1 MDFDLHRLGKALS
14 LTDKEES
21 GAVIPLG
28 LWQNDDEQK
37 GFFMVGRILS
47 QKGFHPNALCTTLQA
62 AFNPV
67 KGMVF
72 KTLPQQRF
80 LLKFFHQ
87 IDFQRVVEG
96 CPWAFDKNLLVLKA
110 ISAEENPMNVNLD
123 WCDFFVHAHDLPIGK
138 MTKPIAQFIG
148 NQIGIFKDVDMD
160 DTGGSWG
167 ATLRIRVSL
176 DVTKPL
182 LRVLKIRTPFGNE
195 QLITFTLERLP
206 NFCYLCGCLGHLS
219 KFFPRRFDDDFVDPG
234 EDTPYGAWLCA
245 TNHIARSQTSADS
258 SYGPRRA
265 PARPHFCSPSAS
277 GNRQGAA
284 IFDGIPGHY
293 PPPLNLNL
301 PLHSP
306 SHSINSTPL
315 SHIQPIQP
323 QAATTP
329 RLLTEHS
336 PPTSEVSSPVLPPSD
351 ARPLPTPL
359 THISETPL
367 IFSSSRVSTTPLHSQ
382 KT

>member
-1 MDFDLHRLGKALS
+1 MAPDRRWRRLLVVEDLSIRPRRRRSRRRVTFRRATPTIIDYCVIKINQTTKIKSTKSSKGLLERL
-14 LTDKEES
+14 
-21 GAVIPLG
+21 I
-28 LWQNDDEQK
+28 
-37 GFFMVGRILS
+37 
-47 QKGFHPNALCTTLQA
+47 
-62 AFNPV
+62 
-67 KGMVF
+67 
-72 KTLPQQRF
+72 
-80 LLKFFHQ
+80 
-87 IDFQRVVEG
+87 QRVVEG

-123 WCDFFVHAHDLPIGK
+123 WCDFFVHAHDVPIGK

-148 NQIGIFKDVDMD
+148 NQIRIFKDVDMD

-182 LRVLKIRTPFGNE
+182 PRVLKIRTPLGDE

-206 NFCYLCGCLGHLS
+206 NFCYLCGCLGHHS
-219 KFFPRRFDDDFVDPG
+219 KFCPRRFDDDFVDPG
-234 EDTPYGAWLCA
+234 EDTPYGAWLRA
-245 TNHIARSQTSADS
+245 INHTARSQTPAGF

-277 GNRQGAA
+277 GNRRGAT
-284 IFDGIPGHY
+284 IFDGIPRHH

-306 SHSINSTPL
+306 SHIINSTPL

-323 QAATTP
+323 QAATNP
-329 RLLTEHS
+329 RPLTKHS
-336 PPTSEVSSPVLPPSD
+336 PPTLKVSSPVLPPSD
-351 ARPLPTPL
+351 ARPLPPL
-359 THISETPL
+359 LRTYQKHPL
-367 IFSSSRVSTTPLHSQ
+367 FSPPLVSAPPPLHSQ